1 MGHGSASLHRQ
12 GPRWWQSTQRSG
24 ASLVQTLQT
33 SRQTSGA
40 PAPAELA
47 IGAREHRAMPVVA
60 SPDSR
65 SSRSLPSRT
74 PRHSWLDLPSFRH
87 QGHSAADFRHRG
99 HFGVIC
105 CHLLSSAVICCH
117 VTAAREYEYSCSALT
132 RARVL
137 LLPRMPQGRA
147 EGVTG
152 LDLGLQVPLRS
163 AASTANIAECRR
175 GSCGCSLEWSLDSRL
190 LR

>member
-1 MGHGSASLHRQ
+1 M
-12 GPRWWQSTQRSG
+12 
-24 ASLVQTLQT
+24 
-33 SRQTSGA
+33 
-40 PAPAELA
+40 
-47 IGAREHRAMPVVA
+47 
-60 SPDSR
+60 
-65 SSRSLPSRT
+65 
-74 PRHSWLDLPSFRH
+74 
-87 QGHSAADFRHRG
+87 
-99 HFGVIC
+99 
-105 CHLLSSAVICCH
+105 SSAVICCH
-117 VTAAREYEYSCSALT
+117 VTDAREYEYSCSALT

-147 EGVTG
+147 EGVAG